1 MQGERFIIAQPRTKQ
16 QHHKTITT
24 TTLGT
29 GTTREIPDNPG
40 IWFLLKALTYVQMY
54 KFPQML
60 FKYFCE
66 YSLLNKHI
74 LGEKNA
80 LVLNL
85 CLFILFQVVLP

>member
-40 IWFLLKALTYVQMY
+40 IWFLVCSLILAQLKKQAEGDLR
-54 KFPQML
+54 L
-60 FKYFCE
+60 
-66 YSLLNKHI
+66 S
-74 LGEKNA
+74 
-80 LVLNL
+80 
-85 CLFILFQVVLP
+85 